1 MNIFTDQEIKWKN
14 IDIDW
19 LQMEKGVNEF
29 FKNMNEKA
37 YCIEYNK
44 YAKLKNPKISYI
56 FNETL
61 VLPII
66 CSKCGDNNDII
77 LTEK

>member
-1 MNIFTDQEIKWKN
+1 MNLLKTWMK
-14 IDIDW
+14 
-19 LQMEKGVNEF
+19 
-29 FKNMNEKA
+29 KA

-44 YAKLKNPKISYI
+44 YTKLKNPKISYI

-66 CSKCGDNNDII
+66 CSKCGDNNDRI

>member
-1 MNIFTDQEIKWKN
+1 MILTDYRWKKVLMNFLKTWMK
-14 IDIDW
+14 
-19 LQMEKGVNEF
+19 
-29 FKNMNEKA
+29 KA